1 MRSPEGRAALGVSNP
16 SCRLRGINGR
26 QLARLSTVFLAF
38 PEEDEQSVCAGRG
51 ASAAQRERPGSRLRG
66 LCRAPGERNQTREWG
81 GALLEQLLLGWAEVW
96 RGLTLLD
103 PRAKAVDCG

>member
-1 MRSPEGRAALGVSNP
+1 MLGVSNP

-51 ASAAQRERPGSRLRG
+51 ASAAQRERPGSRLPGLRPAPERETRPGRG
-66 LCRAPGERNQTREWG
+66 GP
-81 GALLEQLLLGWAEVW
+81 LLGQLLLGWAEVW
-96 RGLTLLD
+96 RGPTFLD